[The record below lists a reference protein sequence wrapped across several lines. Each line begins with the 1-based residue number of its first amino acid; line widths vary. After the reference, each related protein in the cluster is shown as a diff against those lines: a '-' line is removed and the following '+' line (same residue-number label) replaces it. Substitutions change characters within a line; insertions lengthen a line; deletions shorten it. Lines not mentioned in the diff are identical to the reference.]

1 MRVLPLLALVLAAA
15 PAAGPPA
22 FAQKSESVR
31 LQNCIDRIDRDPEEA
46 YQDGLAWVAI
56 GNRPAAR
63 QCVAMALIA
72 LGQEAEGA
80 ARLEELANAPDG
92 GSLDQR
98 GVYLAQS
105 GNAWLLAKMPDA
117 AVVTLTNALKLLPRD
132 AEVRKDRARAY
143 IALKK
148 WAEAG
153 RDLDASIELSPGD
166 GEAMRL
172 RAVTPLKMERYK
184 DAWTDVEAALKQAPK
199 DVDAAVLRG
208 DIREAM
214 RTKGLPDPAG
224 LQDEARDQSPVVVGN

>member
-80 ARLEELANAPDG
+80 AQLEALANAPDG

-117 AVVTLTNALKLLPRD
+117 AVVTLTNAIKLLPQD
-132 AEVRKDRARAY
+132 GEVRKDRARAY

-148 WAEAG
+148 WTEAG
-153 RDLDASIELSPGD
+153 KDLDASIELSPGD
-166 GEAMRL
+166 AGALRL
-172 RAVTPLKMERYK
+172 RAYALLKMDRLE
-184 DAWTDVEAALKQAPK
+184 DAWQDVEKALKQSPK

-214 RTKGLPDPAG
+214 YKKGLKDPAG
-224 LQDEARDQSPVVVGN
+224 LDGPEPDKSP

>member
-1 MRVLPLLALVLAAA
+1 MRVLPLLALVLAAS
-15 PAAGPPA
+15 PAA
-22 FAQKSESVR
+22 FAQKSESDR
-31 LQNCIDRIDRDPEEA
+31 LAACIDKIDRDAEEA
-46 YQDGLAWVAI
+46 YQDGLNWLAA

-63 QCVAMALIA
+63 QCTAMALIA

-80 ARLEELANAPDG
+80 ARLEALANAPDG

-117 AVVTLTNALKLLPRD
+117 AVVTLTNAMKLRPRD
-132 AEVRKDRARAY
+132 GELRKDRARAY

-148 WAEAG
+148 WQEAG
-153 RDLDASIELSPGD
+153 KDLDASIELSPGD
-166 GEAMRL
+166 AEAMRL
-172 RAVTPLKMERYK
+172 RAYTLLKMERYQ

-214 RTKGLPDPAG
+214 REKGLPDPAG
-224 LQDEARDQSPVVVGN
+224 LYDTPRDQSPVVVGN